1 MKFKN
6 TFIYILLSFVILSIV
21 FPVFSLAFDTDNI
34 YVWSNFSSTSTSIT
48 PIEEQQNSENTN
60 LTRKFPRYYFWKCN
74 SNGSK
79 NRSNSL

>member
-34 YVWSNFSSTSTSIT
+34 YVWSNFSSKTTSVI
-48 PIEEQQNSENTN
+48 PLGEEQFQENTEES
-60 LTRKFPRYYFWKCN
+60 R
-74 SNGSK
+74 
-79 NRSNSL
+79 